1 MREDPFPT
9 TDFTGTCEINFHSS
23 CLVHERFIFRSRHRA
38 DTRVNSAADSEQ
50 STNSN
55 GSDSVRSDSVR
66 EVGPV
71 FGALGCHPGKKPT
84 GPPSG
89 GPVGGE
95 RRERREGM
103 FVLGEGALSASFTP
117 IYSPRGGVCAERR
130 KNVPRGS
137 SAPLVRS
144 GKKPPDPLFSG
155 PGGGERGECVRE
167 EGWPRGLLIIA
178 SRHTHLRPRF
188 E

>member
-9 TDFTGTCEINFHSS
+9 TDFTG
-23 CLVHERFIFRSRHRA
+23 LVRSISIPVAWFTKRFIFRSRHRA

-55 GSDSVRSDSVR
+55 GSDSVRSDSSPGGGSGIR
-66 EVGPV
+66 
-71 FGALGCHPGKKPT
+71 ALGCHPGKNPRARHLA
-84 GPPSG
+84 GPW
-89 GPVGGE
+89 VGRGE
-95 RRERREGM
+95 RGREGM

-167 EGWPRGLLIIA
+167 GGWPRGLLIIA